1 MRVTGSVLPIRKRLE
16 LKDASRCLFEMN
28 NYGGGEGRRYEDIL
42 LFSHKLMLHEWLGYY
57 ERFKTIYDLGRYV
70 FAAVWNEPERLVSF
84 APLTSRTLSPSHPY
98 NQAKAVCHKSYAC
111 GAKMGTHS
119 LGHVR
124 SYEIFTTCLSRGVK
138 KKVKSVHF
146 FLSLNATT
154 SSWNTL
160 NSKYSTGN
168 TVTGSEFMNIF
179 ILPFPD
185 QIAKWI

>member
-1 MRVTGSVLPIRKRLE
+1 
-16 LKDASRCLFEMN
+16 
-28 NYGGGEGRRYEDIL
+28 
-42 LFSHKLMLHEWLGYY
+42 MLHEWLGYY

-70 FAAVWNEPERLVSF
+70 SAAVWNEPERLVSF
-84 APLTSRTLSPSHPY
+84 APPYLPPLSPCCLRTTPTTRQKPCAINPMPAGPKWAH
-98 NQAKAVCHKSYAC
+98 
-111 GAKMGTHS
+111 TL

-138 KKVKSVHF
+138 KKVKRVHF

-160 NSKYSTGN
+160 KSKYSTGN

-179 ILPFPD
+179 IFPFPD
-185 QIAKWI
+185 QIAKWIL